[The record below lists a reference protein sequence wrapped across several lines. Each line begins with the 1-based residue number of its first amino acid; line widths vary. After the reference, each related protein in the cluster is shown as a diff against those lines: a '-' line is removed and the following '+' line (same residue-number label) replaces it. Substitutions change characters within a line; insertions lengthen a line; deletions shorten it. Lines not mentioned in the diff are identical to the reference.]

1 MKKKAGIKRPV
12 IFGAAAV
19 LGAASAAVGEIYRYL
34 FCRDPGLIAK
44 FDKKGHAP
52 DYYEHRDSAAA
63 RMGLTPCTRYTIRS
77 DRGERLEGYY
87 YQSGGKPAGRI
98 AFIVHGFRSDHLDA
112 GGMYYEYYLR
122 RGIDVFTCDNAA
134 AGESGGTHVGYGVYE
149 SADCLKWLDFLIK
162 TYGEDV
168 RVLLHGFS
176 MGGGTVVRMCDA
188 VPPQVKFIVAD
199 SAYTGGVD
207 VLKPR
212 IGALVHLLNVINR
225 IAAGYDL
232 HDSDVRRHLARTRV
246 PMLFVQGTQDRTV
259 PSCMGRELY
268 ALCPGEK
275 DFLWVEGARHVES
288 MHRAPAEYEAKLDK
302 FIDKY
307 M

>member
-1 MKKKAGIKRPV
+1 MKRKIKHPV
-12 IFGAAAV
+12 ILGTAAV
-19 LGAASAAVGEIYRYL
+19 AGAASAVALGEIYRYL
-34 FCRDPGLIAK
+34 FCRDPGILAK
-44 FDKKGHAP
+44 SEKKGHAE
-52 DYYEHRDSAAA
+52 DYYAHRDSAAA
-63 RMGLTPCTRYTIRS
+63 RMAQTPCTRYTIYS
-77 DRGERLEGYY
+77 ERGERLEGFY
-87 YQSGGKPAGRI
+87 YQSGDKPAGRI

-134 AGESGGTHVGYGVYE
+134 AGESGGTHVGYDVYE
-149 SADCLKWLDFLIK
+149 SEDCLKWLDFLIK
-162 TYGEDV
+162 TYGEDI

-176 MGGGTVVRMCDA
+176 MGGGTVVHMCDA

-207 VLKPR
+207 VLRPR
-212 IGALVHLLNVINR
+212 LGALIYPIIAINR

-232 HDSDVRRHLARTRV
+232 CDSDVRPHLARTRV
-246 PMLFVQGTQDRTV
+246 PMLFVQGTEDRTV
-259 PSCMGRELY
+259 PYYMGQELY